1 MRSGRGHIERITSRE
16 GDMKLTNDNE
26 VPNGSS
32 SVDMAESFLKAADE
46 VELIAD
52 ALAADVE
59 TWAAEYAA
67 ALRRRAYA
75 LSS

>member
-1 MRSGRGHIERITSRE
+1 MQ
-16 GDMKLTNDNE
+16 LTNDNE
-26 VPNGSS
+26 VQTGG
-32 SVDMAESFLKAADE
+32 SVDIAESFLKAADE

>member
-1 MRSGRGHIERITSRE
+1 MQ
-16 GDMKLTNDNE
+16 LTNDNE
-26 VPNGSS
+26 VQNGG
-32 SVDMAESFLKAADE
+32 SVDIAETFLKAADE

>member
-1 MRSGRGHIERITSRE
+1 M
-16 GDMKLTNDNE
+16 TNDNE
-26 VPNGSS
+26 VQTGGSA
-32 SVDMAESFLKAADE
+32 DIAESFLKAADE

>member
-1 MRSGRGHIERITSRE
+1 M
-16 GDMKLTNDNE
+16 NNE
-26 VPNGSS
+26 NEIKNCAPA
-32 SVDMAESFLKAADE
+32 DIATSFLKAADE

-52 ALAADVE
+52 ALAADIE
-59 TWAAEYAA
+59 TWAEEYAA

>member
-1 MRSGRGHIERITSRE
+1 
-16 GDMKLTNDNE
+16 LNDNE
-26 VPNGSS
+26 NKVLNGSAG
-32 SVDMAESFLKAADE
+32 DMAESFLKAADE
-46 VELIAD
+46 VETIAD

-59 TWAAEYAA
+59 TWGAEYAA

>member
-1 MRSGRGHIERITSRE
+1 MQ
-16 GDMKLTNDNE
+16 LTNDNE
-26 VPNGSS
+26 VQNGGSG
-32 SVDMAESFLKAADE
+32 DIAESFLKAADE